1 MCSQNFVDIIL
12 IACEFFKFILKLF
25 QFWVRSVEFLEHFI
39 NLLFPQPVEF
49 LEALQELDDIVLCS
63 LDGTCQKKDNL
74 YNFLILGNPVIEWL
88 SKLFWLVLLV
98 PILNILSRLQN
109 MTSSSVD
116 SVLDLLKR
124 WLESASI
131 SLEMY
136 IDLEEWLEDL
146 LRHVPSSTNSLFH
159 LIKRIFS
166 GVEKSLIHGP
176 VIVL

>member
-1 MCSQNFVDIIL
+1 
-12 IACEFFKFILKLF
+12 
-25 QFWVRSVEFLEHFI
+25 
-39 NLLFPQPVEF
+39 
-49 LEALQELDDIVLCS
+49 

-74 YNFLILGNPVIEWL
+74 YNFLILSDPVIEWL

-109 MTSSSVD
+109 MTSSSID

-146 LRHVPSSTNSLFH
+146 LRHVSSSTNSLFH

-166 GVEKSLIHGP
+166 GMEKSLIHGP